1 MTYALLNLFMSRIIY
16 LFVSWIFFSL
26 SVHLDGQE
34 SVPLLINDY
43 YIPLSSEYEAK
54 GLYGLALGE
63 LEKADFNDGIIA
75 SQAENS
81 YKLDESRSIDLLL
94 ESISRSNDYTKDPKV
109 FYLIAEKYFE
119 RKDYKSARAY
129 YLEADYKKLE
139 SDKAYRLKFKLAYT
153 YLLEKRFGEAISHF
167 NVVSGSS
174 SSFRYRAKYYEGICA
189 FYLGKRDKAIELFT
203 EIENRSEFS
212 KLVPFYLAQIY
223 FKNEEYDKAIKYAK
237 TKSNN
242 RDSNAYLLDRIMG
255 LSYLAQEDYE
265 NARNYLESYEKTAK
279 TLSENDA
286 FQLGA
291 INYRLGDFQKAEPYF
306 LELSYQ
312 ESPIGQMSNFLLASS
327 YIENGKKKD
336 AQSAFKQASK
346 LQYFPDIREESEFMY
361 YKISAD
367 IGDER
372 IAIGGLSEISSESP
386 YYSESQNILSSIFFN
401 SQDTEAALSV
411 LETIPRE
418 SKELKN
424 TYQELLYRSGM
435 QFMSENDYENSI
447 MQFQKAESLESNSID
462 EAELKYRL
470 GHSYSLAENY
480 DKSKS
485 YLQSYLVSD
494 HSEHIFESYY
504 LLAYIEM
511 SMEDYDMAIT
521 QLEEAINSF
530 DPESDNKVLIDDAI
544 VRLADLELVK
554 NNYTAALDYYE
565 LAIQNNAEDS
575 DYILYQKSMIYGV
588 NNQIIEK
595 LTSLENLL
603 KSYPESNYRDDA
615 LFQLGETL
623 VQLEKNNQAYQVY
636 NTIIIEY
643 GDRSEYTPTSYMR
656 QGLISYNQGDLYAAL
671 DTYKQGIE
679 KSKDKNERRRAILA
693 VEDIYLYDL
702 NDPDAYFKYS
712 ETLTG
717 VEISDISR
725 DSIVFGVA
733 LDIYKDGRYEKAI
746 EQLNIYLDQ
755 RPNGFYK
762 QDAEYY
768 LAESYLVLKD
778 YDNALSNYLSVIESD
793 NPQFVSEALDKA
805 AAIAHNHKKN
815 CALSLRLHESI
826 ISRMEKRPELKYL
839 EPAMY
844 CAKELEK
851 DSSILKY
858 GELISSHTGASNEL
872 KASAHFYMANSLYK
886 LGKPDEATMNYKL
899 VTELSDNSQAAES
912 HYQIAKILY
921 QKKDFDASENRAFIT
936 AEKSAKFP
944 YWVAKSILLLADI
957 YVYKKDYLNA
967 TAAYE
972 SVLENFS
979 DNAELSEEADKK
991 LKALQTQIENE
1002 SRIIEADT
1010 SSFMMSDTIQNK

>member
-1 MTYALLNLFMSRIIY
+1 MTYALLNLFMSRKIY
-16 LFVSWIFFSL
+16 LFISWIIFSL
-26 SVHLDGQE
+26 APHLDGQE
-34 SVPLLINDY
+34 SISLLKNDY
-43 YIPLSSEYEAK
+43 YMPSSSEYAAK
-54 GLYGLALGE
+54 RLYGIALGE
-63 LEKADFNDGIIA
+63 LEKAEFNDA
-75 SQAENS
+75 VFTSQARVS
-81 YKLDESRSIDLLL
+81 YSLDESRSIDLLL
-94 ESISRSNDYTKDPKV
+94 ESISRSNDYTGDSKI

-129 YLEADYKKLE
+129 YLKADYRKLE
-139 SDKAYRLKFKLAYT
+139 SEQSYRLKFKLAYT
-153 YLLEKRFGEAISHF
+153 YLLEKRFGEAITHF
-167 NVVSGSS
+167 NTVSNSS
-174 SSFRYRAKYYEGICA
+174 SSFQYKAKYYEGVCA
-189 FYLGKRDKAIELFT
+189 FYLGERDMAINLFT
-203 EIENRSEFS
+203 EIESRSEF
-212 KLVPFYLAQIY
+212 KRLVPFYLAQIY

-237 TKSNN
+237 TKNN
-242 RDSNAYLLDRIMG
+242 SRDSNAYLLDRIMG
-255 LSYLAQEDYE
+255 LSYLAQEDYG
-265 NARNYLESYEKTAK
+265 NARTYLESYEQVAK
-279 TLSENDA
+279 NLSENDA
-286 FQLGA
+286 FQLGV

-327 YIENGKKKD
+327 YIENAKKKD

-367 IGDER
+367 LGDER
-372 IAIGGLSEISSESP
+372 IAIGGLSGINTDSP
-386 YYSESQNILSSIFFN
+386 YYSESQNLLSSIFFN
-401 SQDTEAALSV
+401 SQDTEAALSA
-411 LETIPRE
+411 LEAIPRE
-418 SKELKN
+418 STELKN

-435 QFMSENDYENSI
+435 QFMAQNDHESAI
-447 MQFQKAESLESNSID
+447 AQFKKAEEVESNLID
-462 EAELKYRL
+462 TAELRYRL
-470 GHSYSLAENY
+470 GHAYSLANNY
-480 DKSKS
+480 SESIS
-485 YLQSYLVSD
+485 YLQSYLASD

-504 LLAYIEM
+504 LMAYIEIFL
-511 SMEDYDMAIT
+511 EDYDMAI
-521 QLEEAINSF
+521 QDLEEAVNNF
-530 DPESDNKVLIDDAI
+530 DPESDNKSLIDDAI

-554 NNYTAALDYYE
+554 NNYTAALEYYE
-565 LAIQNNAEDS
+565 LAIQSNAEDS

-595 LTSLENLL
+595 LTSLEKLL

-623 VQLEKNNQAYQVY
+623 VQLKKNNQAYQVY

-671 DTYKQGIE
+671 DAYKQGIE

-733 LDIYKDGRYEKAI
+733 LDIYKDGKYEKAI
-746 EQLNIYLDQ
+746 EQLNKYLDQ
-755 RPNGFYK
+755 RPIGFYK

-778 YDNALSNYLSVIESD
+778 YDKALANYLNVIESD
-793 NPQFVSEALDKA
+793 NPQFVSEALEKA
-805 AAIAHNHKKN
+805 AVIAHNYKKD
-815 CALSLRLHESI
+815 CLLSLSLHESI
-826 ISRMEKRPELKYL
+826 ISRMEQRPELKYL
-839 EPAMY
+839 EPALY
-844 CAKELEK
+844 CAKELET

-858 GELISSHTGASNEL
+858 GELISSHIGASDEL

-886 LGKPDEATMNYKL
+886 LNKPDEATMNYKL
-899 VTELSDNSQAAES
+899 VTELTDNSQAAES
-912 HYQIAKILY
+912 NYQIAKILY
-921 QKKDFDASENRAFIT
+921 QNNDFEGSESRAFIT

-957 YVYKKDYLNA
+957 YVHKKDYLNA

-979 DNAELSEEADKK
+979 DNTALSEEADKK
-991 LKALQTQIENE
+991 LKALQKQIEKE
-1002 SRIIEADT
+1002 SRIIESDT
-1010 SSFMMSDTIQNK
+1010 SSFMISDTIQNK

>member
-1 MTYALLNLFMSRIIY
+1 MTYALLNLFMSRKIY
-16 LFVSWIFFSL
+16 LFVSWIIFSL
-26 SVHLDGQE
+26 SVQLDAQE
-34 SVPLLINDY
+34 SLPLLLIDY
-43 YIPLSSEYEAK
+43 YIPFSSEYEAK

-63 LEKADFNDGIIA
+63 LEKADFQDSNIA
-75 SQAENS
+75 RQAEVS

-94 ESISRSNDYTKDPKV
+94 ESISRSNDYSKDSKV
-109 FYLIAEKYFE
+109 FYQIGEKYFE
-119 RKDYKSARAY
+119 RKEYKSARAY
-129 YLEADYKKLE
+129 YLKADYRKLQSE
-139 SDKAYRLKFKLAYT
+139 QGYRLKFKLAYT
-153 YLLEKRFGEAISHF
+153 YLLEKRFGDAISHF
-167 NVVSGSS
+167 NTVSS
-174 SSFRYRAKYYEGICA
+174 SSNSLRYRSKYYEGICA
-189 FYLGKRDKAIELFT
+189 FYLGERNRAIGLFT
-203 EIENRSEFS
+203 EIENRAEFR

-223 FKNEEYDKAIKYAK
+223 FKNEEYNKAIKYAK

-265 NARNYLESYEKTAK
+265 NARIYLESYEKATK

-367 IGDER
+367 LGDER
-372 IAIGGLSEISSESP
+372 IAIGGLSEISTESP
-386 YYSESQNILSSIFFN
+386 YYSESQSILSSIFFN
-401 SQDTEAALSV
+401 SQDTEAALDV

-418 SKELKN
+418 STELKN

-435 QFMSENDYENSI
+435 QFMSENDYDNAIE
-447 MQFQKAESLESNSID
+447 QFQKAEKSDSKSVD
-462 EAELKYRL
+462 SAELKYRL
-470 GHSYSLAENY
+470 GHAYALTENNNE
-480 DKSKS
+480 SKR
-485 YLQSYLVSD
+485 YLQSYLDSGD
-494 HSEHIFESYY
+494 SKHTFESHY

-511 SMEDYDMAIT
+511 SLEDYDMAIKR
-521 QLEEAINSF
+521 LEEAINSF
-530 DPESDNKVLIDDAI
+530 DTESDNKILIDDAI
-544 VRLADLELVK
+544 VRLADLELVN
-554 NNYTAALDYYE
+554 NNYTAALEYYE

-595 LTSLENLL
+595 LTSLEKLL
-603 KSYPESNYRDDA
+603 KTYPESNYRDDA

-671 DTYKQGIE
+671 DAYKQGIE

-702 NDPDAYFKYS
+702 NDPDSYFKYS
-712 ETLTG
+712 ESLTG

-746 EQLNIYLDQ
+746 EQFNIYLDQ

-762 QDAEYY
+762 EDAEYY

-778 YDNALSNYLSVIESD
+778 YDNALDNYLNVIDAD
-793 NPQFVSEALDKA
+793 NPQFLNEALEKA
-805 AAIAHNHKKN
+805 AVIAHNHKKDFEM
-815 CALSLRLHESI
+815 SLRLHENI
-826 ISRMEKRPELKYL
+826 INRLNQRPELKYL
-839 EPAMY
+839 EPALY
-844 CAKELEK
+844 CAKELGK
-851 DSSILKY
+851 DSTILKY
-858 GELISSHTGASNEL
+858 GELISSHTGASDEL
-872 KASAHFYMANSLYK
+872 KASAHFYMANSFYK

-899 VTELSDNSQAAES
+899 VTELIDNSQAAES
-912 HYQIAKILY
+912 HYKIAKILY
-921 QKKDFDASENRAFIT
+921 QKNDFEAAENRAFIT

-944 YWVAKSILLLADI
+944 FWVAKSILLLADI
-957 YVYKKDYLNA
+957 YVHKKDYLNA

-979 DNAELSEEADKK
+979 DNTELSDEADKK
-991 LKALQTQIENE
+991 LKALQAQIESE
-1002 SRIIEADT
+1002 SRITESDT
-1010 SSFMMSDTIQNK
+1010 SSFMLNDTIQNK